1 MHTQYEIGVIGAGNA
16 AEGIVNGI
24 LRQSV
29 LLDDR
34 IIASDPAEM
43 RRELF
48 RIRGKSGCLGL
59 AHAGRRI
66 WRSF

>member
-16 AEGIVNGI
+16 AEGIVDGI

-34 IIASDPAEM
+34 IIASDPAEV

-48 RIRGKSGCLGL
+48 HNRFTS
-59 AHAGRRI
+59 
-66 WRSF
+66 RSPTTIVRWSRTATS

>member
-1 MHTQYEIGVIGAGNA
+1 MV
-16 AEGIVNGI
+16 VNKG
-24 LRQSV
+24 L
-29 LLDDR
+29 
-34 IIASDPAEM
+34 M

-66 WRSF
+66 WRSFWLLLRFDGLGSRDLGFWLPDIGISREFL